1 MPELEDMFEV
11 DIVEDCLYLNIFV
24 PQNSA
29 NTLKTVMVCI
39 LYKKKFCS
47 LKKLRFEMRI
57 NKT

>member
-39 LYKKKFCS
+39 LYKKILFIKKNS
-47 LKKLRFEMRI
+47 DLK
-57 NKT
+57 